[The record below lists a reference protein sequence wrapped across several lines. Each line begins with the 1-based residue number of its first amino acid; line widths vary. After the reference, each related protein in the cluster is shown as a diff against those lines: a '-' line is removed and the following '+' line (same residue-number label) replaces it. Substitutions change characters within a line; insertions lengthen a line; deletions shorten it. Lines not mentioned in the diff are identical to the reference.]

1 MGLSPQSGKNSST
14 LLSNNGGK
22 AHQFLIRTFSSPL
35 KCNHC
40 TSLMVGL
47 TRQGVVCEICG
58 FACHLHCRDKVPTV
72 CPVPPDQTKR
82 PLGIDPTR
90 GIGTAYEGYVK
101 VPKPGGVKKGWV
113 RQFVVVCDFKL
124 FLYELQATAPS
135 VAVSQVLDMRDPEFE
150 VSSVRESDVIHANKK
165 DVPCI
170 FRVTTSLMDPPGVRH
185 QCLMLADTESE
196 KTKWVVALNELHR
209 ILKKNNLPSRIVFRC
224 REVLDNTVS
233 IIKNSNALS
242 ACLIDRD
249 RMVVGTDDGL
259 FCVDLDRDEIC
270 RIGDGK
276 KIHQVEYLPEEQL
289 MIVLAG
295 KQRQMRLIPVK
306 ALDQPTE
313 TEWIKVADTKN
324 CIVFATGVM
333 RGSPGSGTGSATS
346 VNSSTQP
353 HNNLLSGSFCLCVSV
368 KRQVIIYEITRLKS
382 RHKRL
387 REVLLPAQ
395 AQSLDVFSEGR
406 LCVGYQSGFTI
417 YSLLG
422 DQHPLSL
429 VHPDNQ
435 MLGFLAYNPVDALGA
450 VELPNRE
457 FLLVFN
463 TLGVYVDMQGRKSR
477 DKEIMYPALPEK
489 VAVCDGRLL
498 VYSDTHID
506 VFDTLSGDWVQS
518 INIRKTRPLL
528 KTGQLNLSM
537 LQEMPHVTFLS
548 NINKEDCLN
557 VMKPELM
564 VMGRDGRPVQRA
576 RRRFSVRESNKQIR
590 SNPDRRSKM
599 ISAPSNFNHIS
610 HMGPGDGIQIQRLM
624 DLPTTLE
631 TADSVSNPIISSP
644 LSAPGPPGSATRVKS
659 MIQQSPGGKLPSRL
673 PSASA
678 VHHPQRSISHNE
690 AGMRSYFNGGG
701 GSTSSATPPPSLTG
715 RTRGSTGQMIGAR
728 SSSAS
733 LPRSPESDLQAMI
746 NVGGSSGSGQGSLGS
761 HGSNQEVYV
770 NIYQNTNHPS
780 LFESNAEGSPRHSL
794 GSNNSSNFSSPPSPA
809 REHGSS
815 SYES

>member
-1 MGLSPQSGKNSST
+1 
-14 LLSNNGGK
+14 
-22 AHQFLIRTFSSPL
+22 
-35 KCNHC
+35 
-40 TSLMVGL
+40 
-47 TRQGVVCEICG
+47 
-58 FACHLHCRDKVPTV
+58 
-72 CPVPPDQTKR
+72 
-82 PLGIDPTR
+82 
-90 GIGTAYEGYVK
+90 
-101 VPKPGGVKKGWV
+101 
-113 RQFVVVCDFKL
+113 
-124 FLYELQATAPS
+124 
-135 VAVSQVLDMRDPEFE
+135 
-150 VSSVRESDVIHANKK
+150 
-165 DVPCI
+165 
-170 FRVTTSLMDPPGVRH
+170 
-185 QCLMLADTESE
+185 MLADTESE

-233 IIKNSNALS
+233 IIKNSHALS
-242 ACLIDRD
+242 ACLIDKD
-249 RMVVGTDDGL
+249 RIVVGTEDGL

-276 KIHQVEYLPEEQL
+276 KIHQVEYIPDEQL

-306 ALDQPTE
+306 ALDQPAE

-324 CIVFATGVM
+324 CIVFATGIM
-333 RGSPGSGTGSATS
+333 RPGTSGPTGSGSY
-346 VNSSTQP
+346 
-353 HNNLLSGSFCLCVSV
+353 CLCVAV

-457 FLLVFN
+457 FLLIFN

-489 VAVCDGRLL
+489 VAVCDGKLL

-528 KTGQLNLSM
+528 RSGLLNLSM

-548 NINKEDCLN
+548 NIVKEDCLN

-590 SNPDRRSKM
+590 SGKLKLLLDSPVMGNIGGLGGTITRNPDRRSKM

-631 TADSVSNPIISSP
+631 TADSVSNPNISSP
-644 LSAPGPPGSATRVKS
+644 LQATQQPPGATVPTRVKS
-659 MIQQSPGGKLPSRL
+659 MFQQQSPGGKLPSRL
-673 PSASA
+673 PS
-678 VHHPQRSISHNE
+678 HHPQRSISHNE
-690 AGMRSYFNGGG
+690 TGMRSYFNGGG
-701 GSTSSATPPPSLTG
+701 SGSSATPPPSMSG
-715 RTRGSTGQMIGAR
+715 RSRGSTGQIMGAR

-733 LPRSPESDLQAMI
+733 LPRSPESDLAAMMT
-746 NVGGSSGSGQGSLGS
+746 VGGSSGSGQGSLGS